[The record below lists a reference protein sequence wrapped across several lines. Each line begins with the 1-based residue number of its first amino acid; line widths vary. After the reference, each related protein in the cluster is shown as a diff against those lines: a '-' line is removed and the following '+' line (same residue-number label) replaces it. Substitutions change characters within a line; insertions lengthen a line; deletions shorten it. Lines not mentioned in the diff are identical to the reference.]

1 MKIWKQ
7 LEILNI
13 IVIQNS
19 RDTLEIMFQFFFL
32 WWKFIYQITQKFDI
46 PLNGHL
52 SDKNKYI
59 YKNTHSVCL

>member
-46 PLNGHL
+46 SLNGHL
-52 SDKNKYI
+52 SDKNKY
-59 YKNTHSVCL
+59 KNIHSVCL